1 MNLLKNKR
9 YNQIIM
15 NYSLDSARANL
26 PLEELKRIKIP
37 KLTNKEILEINQI
50 YSAIQKSE
58 NDLYLAKTKTK

>member
-1 MNLLKNKR
+1 
-9 YNQIIM
+9 M